1 MSDESR
7 DLAARRGRPISEYG
21 ALFPNGALWHWIIGV
36 CYAALVVLEAI
47 GNETWR
53 MAATPYLDIG
63 LWVGLIATVWRGL
76 RPRTRHEKNAE
87 ERANTAWLKSKQ
99 IDPELLAEYGL
110 LDESGKLIDDTPP
123 TWVDELTS
131 ERERFDLWQFIL
143 RVLWTAVCALVL
155 LIVLQGGLAV
165 VDWARGHWLIAAPV
179 AVALAVVAW
188 LLRPATAKGA

>member
-76 RPRTRHEKNAE
+76 RPRT
-87 ERANTAWLKSKQ
+87 
-99 IDPELLAEYGL
+99 
-110 LDESGKLIDDTPP
+110 
-123 TWVDELTS
+123 
-131 ERERFDLWQFIL
+131 
-143 RVLWTAVCALVL
+143 
-155 LIVLQGGLAV
+155 
-165 VDWARGHWLIAAPV
+165 
-179 AVALAVVAW
+179 
-188 LLRPATAKGA
+188 